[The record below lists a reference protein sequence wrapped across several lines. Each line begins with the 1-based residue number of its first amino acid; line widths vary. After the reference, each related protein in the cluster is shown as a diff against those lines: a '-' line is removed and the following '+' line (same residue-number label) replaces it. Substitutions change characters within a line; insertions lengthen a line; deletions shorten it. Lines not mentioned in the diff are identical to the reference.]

1 MEKHN
6 FSSLLE
12 GKFLQVPDY
21 LRGYVWD
28 EKQWKDFV
36 QDVDM
41 LIDDKTYSHY
51 MGTIIIHMPTER
63 PTISYGCKILE
74 VVELIDGQQRLTTCS
89 LYLSI
94 ILAELIKAG
103 KAEYK
108 VEIAKF
114 LFSGA
119 KSKLKMNND
128 TEDFY
133 YDLIS
138 TGNENVQAFTVYQ
151 RRLLDGFSYLK
162 NHLTAKYAEKGDL
175 GIAYLENL
183 FYSIISKLNFSFY
196 PIEAESEIG
205 MILETIN
212 SRGKDLFAIDFLKNR
227 LVNRVCKNLCLPKEK
242 ENPIIIK
249 NDQVLENHQFENYL
263 SGTKNACLIELL
275 KNSILTNSSYS
286 SQMFLVVGAIGVG
299 KTHLAQAYWNYIKQQ
314 DKSQKPYY
322 CTATTFLR
330 NFVEAI
336 VKNEKNT
343 LLSELEQYDAF
354 IFDDIQHLNN
364 KEKSQAFLIE
374 IIEHFLSSNK
384 PVLVTSSK
392 PLKKGNFDDKLL
404 SLVKS
409 GLIHK
414 IKKAGYETRLGLLKA
429 KANALN
435 ITIEEHLTG
444 VIAAY
449 CKNYDARNLNGILNT
464 LNSLKG
470 EAITYQQVK
479 ATLKLLKD

>member
-1 MEKHN
+1 MEKYN

-12 GKFLQVPDY
+12 GKILQVPDY
-21 LRGYVWD
+21 LRGYVWG

-41 LIDDKTYSHY
+41 LIDDKTNSHY
-51 MGTIIIHMPTER
+51 MGTIIIHMPTKEQ
-63 PTISYGCKILE
+63 TISYGSKILE
-74 VVELIDGQQRLTTCS
+74 VVDIVDGQQRLTTCS

-108 VEIAKF
+108 VEIATF

-119 KSKLKMNND
+119 KSKLKLNND

-138 TGNENVQAFTVYQ
+138 KGNENVQAFTVYQ

-162 NHLTAKYAEKGDL
+162 NHFTAKYAEKGAL
-175 GIAYLENL
+175 GIAYLGNL
-183 FYSIISKLNFSFY
+183 FYSIISKLNFSYY
-196 PIEAESEIG
+196 PIKAESEIG

-212 SRGKDLFAIDFLKNR
+212 SRGKDLSAIDFLKNR
-227 LVNRVCKNLCLPKEK
+227 IVNRVYKNLCLPKEK
-242 ENPIIIK
+242 ENPIIIM
-249 NDQVLENHQFENYL
+249 NEHVLENHQFENYL

-286 SQMFLVVGAIGVG
+286 SQMFHVVGAIGVG
-299 KTHLAQAYWNYIKQQ
+299 KTHLAQAYWNFIKQQ

-330 NFVEAI
+330 NFVEASA
-336 VKNEKNT
+336 KNKKNT
-343 LLSELEQYDAF
+343 LFSELEQYDAF
-354 IFDDIQHLNN
+354 IFDDLQHLNN
-364 KEKSQAFLIE
+364 KEKTQEFLIE
-374 IIEHFLSSNK
+374 IIEYFLSSNK

-392 PLKKGNFDDKLL
+392 PLKKGNFDEKLL

-414 IKKAGYETRLGLLKA
+414 IKKSGYKTRLGLLKA

-435 ITIEEHLTG
+435 ITIEDHLIG

-449 CKNYDARNLNGILNT
+449 CKNDDARNLNGILNT
-464 LNSLKG
+464 LKSLKG

-479 ATLKLLKD
+479 ATLKLFKN